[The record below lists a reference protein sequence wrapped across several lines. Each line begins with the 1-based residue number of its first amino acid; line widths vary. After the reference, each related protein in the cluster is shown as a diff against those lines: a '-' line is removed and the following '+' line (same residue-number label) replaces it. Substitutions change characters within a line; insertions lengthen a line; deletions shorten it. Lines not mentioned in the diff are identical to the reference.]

1 MNSNHP
7 MNSGR
12 AVFVGGDVRSPKTAE
27 RSGSVASKAE
37 QTVPPIKVKTYSI
50 RVKDGALQIARP
62 PRKTLLK
69 HA

>member
-1 MNSNHP
+1 MNSSHP

-27 RSGSVASKAE
+27 RNGFVAFKTGQAV
-37 QTVPPIKVKTYSI
+37 QPVKVKTYSI
-50 RVKDGALQIARP
+50 RVKNGALQIAQP
-62 PRKTLLK
+62 PRKVLK